1 MPAESQAGQA
11 PTPSR
16 PKTSTESS
24 YKPSEHT
31 RIATSVTPSSKHTIL
46 HRHMDDQRT
55 ERRGESS
62 VEVTPPRAQ
71 RSLIRSPSAE
81 SRADDSERVIA
92 ALRQEVDALKK
103 AAQDMSTAK
112 DRPRK
117 NFHKSEQGKFGA
129 SRSAHYEDWAESPS
143 IKEKAISSAE
153 TSVTVREMRRKDGRS
168 DKDVGGPHDRS
179 SLPPIV
185 PKKKLRRG
193 EQGAVWKALDL
204 ISSSPFTDA
213 IESAELPERFTA
225 PRLEIYNGRTDPVAH
240 IDHYHHRMALW
251 RYKDPLIQMA
261 EVFVGRFITNSRR
274 SRGLD
279 KLMVIRLGTNESLK
293 DYSARFWETYND
305 INGCAEDTALQAF
318 KLGLP
323 PSTGLR
329 QSLTKCPPTTL
340 KKLMDRVERFVRV
353 EEDGGN
359 TNAVVSEVPVSPPIS
374 RPQARTTQTP
384 KARSAPTSYAAPS
397 FKAFQMVFK
406 EPIHRLLDKIKGK
419 PFFVWPSKL
428 IGDPEVRNQNLYC
441 FYHRDKG
448 HLTENCHKYK
458 AHLEQLVTAGH
469 LSDYVDSNPTGSK
482 ARGTGTNRSG
492 TQGPAPAG
500 VIHVIHNPA
509 CTSILPTSFRSDMQK
524 ASHLRRS
531 YGIVDY
537 AHLVSTSCSGAP
549 VSSAHQVVSFSDEDL
564 ADVQMP
570 HNDPLVITLRFGD
583 YDVQRVLVDQGSFA
597 EIMYKGLYE
606 KLGLKEADLANFT
619 TPVFGFTVIRGS
631 SPYNAIVG
639 RDWLHR
645 MKAVPS
651 TLHQKLR
658 FPTEEGVMEVNGDQA
673 PAAVAE
679 ELAADDFAV
688 EKDPEK
694 VYFDPSEP
702 EFYFLIGTNLSMD
715 DRQGLVTLLME
726 FREVFAWS
734 VYEAPGV
741 CRHRRKIF

>member
-1 MPAESQAGQA
+1 MPRSISGPSRPAESPTRLVSGPSRRQLEIPERPRPAESQAGQT

-31 RIATSVTPSSKHTIL
+31 RIATSVTPSSKHTAL

-55 ERRGESS
+55 EQRGESS

-103 AAQDMSTAK
+103 ATQDMSTAK

-117 NFHKSEQGKFGA
+117 NFHKSEQGRSGA
-129 SRSAHYEDWAESPS
+129 SHSAYHEDWAQSPS

-153 TSVTVREMRRKDGRS
+153 TSVTIWETRRKDGRS
-168 DKDVGGPHDRS
+168 DKDVGGPRDRS

-185 PKKKLRRG
+185 PKKKVRRG

-204 ISSSPFTDA
+204 ISSSPFSDA

-225 PRLEIYNGRTDPVAH
+225 PRLEIYNGRIDLVAH

-251 RYKDPLIQMA
+251 RYRDPLMCRIFPSSLGEVALRWFNQLERGSIGSWSQMA

-279 KLMVIRLGTNESLK
+279 TFMVIRLGTNESLK

-305 INGCAEDTALQAF
+305 IDGCAEDTALQAF

-329 QSLTKCPPTTL
+329 QSLTKPPPTTL
-340 KKLMDRVERFVRV
+340 KKLIDRVERFVRV

-359 TNAVVSEVPVSPPIS
+359 TNAMVSEVPVSPPIS

-397 FKAFQMVFK
+397 YKAFQTVFK

-428 IGDPEVRNQNLYC
+428 IGDPEIRNQNLYC

-458 AHLEQLVTAGH
+458 AHLE
-469 LSDYVDSNPTGSK
+469 
-482 ARGTGTNRSG
+482 
-492 TQGPAPAG
+492 
-500 VIHVIHNPA
+500 
-509 CTSILPTSFRSDMQK
+509 
-524 ASHLRRS
+524 
-531 YGIVDY
+531 
-537 AHLVSTSCSGAP
+537 
-549 VSSAHQVVSFSDEDL
+549 
-564 ADVQMP
+564 
-570 HNDPLVITLRFGD
+570 
-583 YDVQRVLVDQGSFA
+583 
-597 EIMYKGLYE
+597 
-606 KLGLKEADLANFT
+606 
-619 TPVFGFTVIRGS
+619 
-631 SPYNAIVG
+631 
-639 RDWLHR
+639 
-645 MKAVPS
+645 
-651 TLHQKLR
+651 
-658 FPTEEGVMEVNGDQA
+658 
-673 PAAVAE
+673 
-679 ELAADDFAV
+679 
-688 EKDPEK
+688 
-694 VYFDPSEP
+694 
-702 EFYFLIGTNLSMD
+702 
-715 DRQGLVTLLME
+715 
-726 FREVFAWS
+726 
-734 VYEAPGV
+734 
-741 CRHRRKIF
+741 